1 MLIDGWVC
9 FAVQQFLL
17 LVPFTYD
24 DLLSSRISLPSNLIL
39 STAIITVHVNLD
51 SLKSKFPAFRQ
62 KFRVVLSLQHTTM
75 AHTHPIFSLFWQTFC
90 LNARKYRKLKC
101 RDSKSVV
108 VAVFL
113 CWLIIVFYYF
123 WSIFFFLKF
132 ELKLLWTVTCVVL
145 YMIISSIFV
154 QRPLH
159 ITSIALP
166 ILFYFVAI

>member
-1 MLIDGWVC
+1 VFFFLSISAGYICEFFKEDMLIDGWVC

-75 AHTHPIFSLFWQTFC
+75 AHTHPIFSLF
-90 LNARKYRKLKC
+90 
-101 RDSKSVV
+101 
-108 VAVFL
+108 
-113 CWLIIVFYYF
+113 
-123 WSIFFFLKF
+123 
-132 ELKLLWTVTCVVL
+132 
-145 YMIISSIFV
+145 
-154 QRPLH
+154 
-159 ITSIALP
+159 
-166 ILFYFVAI
+166 